1 MYRKLLK
8 LLLINFLLVSQSK
21 LLSEDSFENLLN
33 KFQDKQ
39 LEATELLRE
48 IESDLKNGLRIN
60 VCERQNQASIL
71 GLEAIEYLLQAYE
84 ISGVKPPLETIKA
97 NQIIWENLI
106 DKC

>member
-1 MYRKLLK
+1 MYRHLLK

-39 LEATELLRE
+39 LEAKELLRE